1 MASSIL
7 SGGSYSSHAGSLRS
21 RGSVNIGNDV
31 EKCTSVWDPYG
42 YYYFLE
48 ERVIM
53 NNREV
58 IAGFAPNGERIVLDT
73 GLKHTTAAV
82 IGSGVVGTALGYF
95 IGQYLT
101 KRKQADSITVTEL
114 NVLEGAIEKLRK
126 AYDEKQAEILRALE
140 ANENTSEAAG
150 VMEKLS
156 ALETKLG
163 ELLATFGGA
172 NTTGLTDEAL
182 STALTNSRTLLL
194 EEMAE
199 LLGTGLTESDI
210 NDLSSS
216 TKGLSLLGA
225 RVRDLFKKAG
235 QTEGATGAVSTLSR
249 EDVKALLDEV
259 RGVKDGTD
267 LWTLKLMMDEI
278 TRLNSSNAVPLT
290 SKDSAIPW
298 YETLTPEQ
306 KENLL
311 KMIEDKGDAVKLKEL
326 PKLSSLMGDQ
336 KFFTVPG
343 LELDGVE
350 SSTAASD
357 INLMFVGGIF
367 GFVENG
373 KIIPLSPTKKI
384 RMLNSASGV
393 ASEIAWIPRPTL
405 FTAADFVK
413 SGEEDK
419 VFLDNGVTASYR
431 NSSVTKE
438 LLEKAIKNILSEEAS
453 ALTYVMGMCAYG
465 IAQTAGAGS
474 RNVWNEDKSVMKIH
488 AYWSDRSNKPRLA
501 NYETLTKEEKYSL
514 AFLAL
519 WSGVLKYKYS
529 AELR

>member
-1 MASSIL
+1 MI
-7 SGGSYSSHAGSLRS
+7 
-21 RGSVNIGNDV
+21 
-31 EKCTSVWDPYG
+31 
-42 YYYFLE
+42 
-48 ERVIM
+48 

-82 IGSGVVGTALGYF
+82 VGSGVVGTAVGYL

-140 ANENTSEAAG
+140 ANQNTSEAAN

-156 ALETKLG
+156 AVETKLG
-163 ELLATFGGA
+163 SLLNTFGST
-172 NTTGLTDEAL
+172 NDTHLTGDKLAAELAK
-182 STALTNSRTLLL
+182 SRQSLL
-194 EEMAE
+194 EEMSE

-210 NDLSSS
+210 TDLDSS

-225 RVRDLFKKAG
+225 RVRDLFEKA
-235 QTEGATGAVSTLSR
+235 ANTGETTSANDSLSR

-259 RGVKDGTD
+259 RGVKDGAD

-357 INLMFVGGIF
+357 INLMFIGGIF
-367 GFVENG
+367 GFVEND
-373 KIIPLSPTKKI
+373 KIVPLSASKKI

-405 FTAADFVK
+405 FAATDFVK
-413 SGEEDK
+413 SGEENK

-431 NSSVTKE
+431 NSSITKE
-438 LLEKAIKNILSEEAS
+438 LLEKAIKAVLTQKAS

-488 AYWSDRSNKPRLA
+488 AYWSDRNNKAKLA
-501 NYETLTKEEKYSL
+501 NFESLTEEEKYSL

-529 AELR
+529 AELH